1 MPKSE
6 EIVNNTIPGDAQLSA
21 QILRDLNKQDPNVE
35 MMGCIVLKYITRA
48 RQLKDGAHSPKL
60 EVHAH
65 LTMQLQMQ
73 SLPSGMREE
82 SGQCLEAPR
91 TKPLRP
97 R

>member
-1 MPKSE
+1 M
-6 EIVNNTIPGDAQLSA
+6 NNTIPGDGQLFA

-35 MMGCIVLKYITRA
+35 RIGCIVLKYITCA
-48 RQLKDGAHSPKL
+48 RQLKGWRTQPEVRGPCTSDYAAPDRKAFLL
-60 EVHAH
+60 E
-65 LTMQLQMQ
+65 
-73 SLPSGMREE
+73 MREE